1 MSHHI
6 VAAAQLCFSYPDGT
20 VALRSVSFTIHHG
33 ESVAI
38 IGANGAGKSTL
49 LQQLNG
55 SLTPSAGQ
63 VRIGDV
69 PVTNATLR
77 DVRRSV
83 GMVFQQPDDQLFMP
97 TVYDDVAF
105 GPLNLGI
112 SGHDLEQRVYRAL
125 DAVSA
130 RHLAAKPPYRLSAGE
145 KKRVAIA
152 TVLAMDPSV
161 LVMDEP
167 TAGLDPY
174 ARREIMRLLTAFDHT
189 RIITSHDLD
198 MVAEVCN
205 RVLVLHEGEIRADG
219 APGDILR
226 DTVLLAGCRLEPPL
240 SVQSCCICSRIDGR
254 G

>member
-6 VAAAQLCFSYPDGT
+6 VAADQLCFSYPDGT
-20 VALRSVSFTIHHG
+20 VALRSVSFTIRHG

-55 SLTPSAGQ
+55 SLTPTAGQ
-63 VRIGDV
+63 VRIGDM
-69 PVTNATLR
+69 PVTHATLQ

-112 SGHDLEQRVYRAL
+112 TGHDLEQRVCRAL

-130 RHLAAKPPYRLSAGE
+130 RHLIAKPPYRLSAGE

-152 TVLAMDPSV
+152 TVLAMDPAV

-167 TAGLDPY
+167 TAGLDPCG
-174 ARREIMRLLTAFDHT
+174 RREIMQLLTAFDHT

-198 MVAEVCN
+198 MVAQVCS
-205 RVLVLHEGEIRADG
+205 RVVLLHEGEIRADG

-226 DTVLLAGCRLEPPL
+226 DTALLAGCRLEPPL
-240 SVQSCCICSRIDGR
+240 SLQACCVCGR
-254 G
+254 

>member
-1 MSHHI
+1 MNHPI
-6 VAAAQLCFSYPDGT
+6 VAADQLCFSYPDGT
-20 VALRSVSFTIHHG
+20 VALRSVSFRIRPG

-55 SLTPSAGQ
+55 SLTPTTGQ

-69 PVTNATLR
+69 PVAPATPQE
-77 DVRRSV
+77 VRRSV

-105 GPLNLGI
+105 GPLNLGMK
-112 SGHDLEQRVYRAL
+112 GADLEQRVCLAL

-152 TVLAMDPSV
+152 TVLAMDPTV

-174 ARREIMRLLTAFDHT
+174 GRREIMQLLSTFDHT
-189 RIITSHDLD
+189 RIISSHDLD
-198 MVAEVCN
+198 MVAQVCS
-205 RVLVLHEGEIRADG
+205 RVVLLHEGEIRADG
-219 APGDILR
+219 APGEILT
-226 DTVLLAGCRLEPPL
+226 DTALLADCRLEPPL
-240 SVQSCCICSRIDGR
+240 SLQACCVCGR
-254 G
+254 

>member
-6 VAAAQLCFSYPDGT
+6 VAADQLCFSYPDGT
-20 VALRSVSFTIHHG
+20 VALRSISITIRHG
-33 ESVAI
+33 ESVAV

-55 SLTPSAGQ
+55 SLTPTTGQ
-63 VRIGDV
+63 VRIGEF
-69 PVTNATLR
+69 PVSQTTLQ

-105 GPLNLGI
+105 GPSNLGMV
-112 SGHDLEQRVYRAL
+112 GEHLQQRVFEAL

-152 TVLAMDPSV
+152 TVLAMDPAV

-174 ARREIMRLLTAFDHT
+174 GRREIMGLLTAFEHT

-198 MVAEVCN
+198 MVAQVCS

-219 APGDILR
+219 APGDILT
-226 DTVLLAGCRLEPPL
+226 DTALLASCRLEPPL
-240 SVQSCCICSRIDGR
+240 SLQACCVCGR
-254 G
+254 